1 MKPASSWRDARVIDT
16 RDIARDVRNLVFE
29 VADEPAAFD
38 PGSHVRILVDIDG
51 RPVERSYSCVPCAP
65 GKVAISVKLHPN
77 SRGGSRHVWSLA
89 PGDRV
94 RLTRPENRFA
104 LSWTAPAYT
113 LLAGGIGIT
122 PIYGMARALVARG
135 KDVTLHYGA
144 EDTGAMAYREEL
156 RALLGERARFYSGAE
171 GQMPDLDAIIGALSP
186 EGELYMCG
194 PLPMLSAAKA
204 AWARVGRPVSRLRY
218 EVFGDS
224 GAFAEQ
230 PFEVEIL
237 GLDRTV
243 QVASDESLL
252 GALQRAGIDM
262 IYDCQRGECGLCA
275 VDLVEVEGTVDHRDV
290 FFSDAEK
297 ALNRHMCACVSRLTG
312 GRAVIDI
319 GYRA

>member
-1 MKPASSWRDARVIDT
+1 MKSANTWREARVMLT
-16 RDIARDVRNLVFE
+16 QDIARDVRHVVFDVPGE
-29 VADEPAAFD
+29 ALAFD
-38 PGSHVRILVDIDG
+38 PGSHIRILTDING
-51 RPVERSYSCVPCAP
+51 MPVERSYSCVPCAA

-77 SRGGSRHVWSLA
+77 SRGGSRHVWSLS
-89 PGDRV
+89 PGDAV
-94 RLTRPENRFA
+94 RLTLPENRFA
-104 LSWTAPAYT
+104 LSWTAQAYT

-122 PIYGMARALVARG
+122 PIYGMAQALVARG
-135 KDVTLHYGA
+135 KDVTLHFGA
-144 EDTGAMAYREEL
+144 EDAQAMAYRDEL
-156 RALLGERARFYSGAE
+156 GALLGDRVRFYSRAE
-171 GQMPDLDAIIGALSP
+171 GQMPDLDAIIAELAP

-204 AWARVGRPVSRLRY
+204 AWARAGRPVSRLRY

-237 GLDRTV
+237 GLGKTV
-243 QVASDESLL
+243 EVSSTQTLL
-252 GALQRAGIDM
+252 GALLTAGIDM
-262 IYDCQRGECGLCA
+262 IHDCQRGECGLCA
-275 VDLVEVEGTVDHRDV
+275 VDLIEVTGGVDHRDV

-297 ALNRHMCACVSRLTG
+297 ASNRHMCSCVSRLTG